1 VALLHQQPR
10 QILTPSPAARIEP
23 GPAPTFSVVVAVYQ
37 AEATVADAIESAL
50 GQTLAPLEVV
60 VVDDGSSDGT
70 GAALEPYLDRITYV
84 RRENGGAAAASN
96 MAFAHAR
103 GDFVVILD
111 ADDVYEPARIE
122 ALSTL
127 ASARPDLDLL
137 TTDAYLEA
145 RGQVVGRFF
154 SSTPFAVADQ
164 RLHILERCFLACPAV
179 RREALLDAGGFDESL
194 RIGYDWECWIR
205 LLHRGSAAGAVDEPL
220 LRYRVGGPSLTS
232 DRVAA
237 LRSRERVLALAAR
250 LDLSPDERFVL
261 ERFLRRRRRAA
272 ALVEAEQAI
281 RERRRDARTRALRAA
296 LTPGTSLA
304 PRAKSLAAAAAPGLA
319 ARRLK
324 RGDDPAVRADR
335 PHMALDGAL
344 IPARTRLR
352 ALRRGVADP
361 REAARYLEH
370 HAVRK
375 LQIGSGPNPM
385 PGWLNTDLHPDIY
398 PERRD
403 QILFLDAARP
413 FPFADATFDYVF
425 SEHQIEH
432 VAEAEA
438 RHMLG
443 ECFRVLRPGGR
454 IRVATPDLAAIVGLY
469 RERLDAAQRHYLEW
483 VSARMDV
490 TALPETERAVA
501 INRMFNGHGHQFI
514 YDAPALAALLR
525 GVGFIEVSRHRPGE
539 SGDDVLRGIESHG
552 RAIGDEAVNRL
563 ETMALE
569 AVRPAASATGSP
581 SGSPSPPA

>member
-1 VALLHQQPR
+1 MLAPA
-10 QILTPSPAARIEP
+10 PAADIQP
-23 GPAPTFSVVVAVYQ
+23 GPAPTFSIVVAAYQ

-50 GQTLAPLEVV
+50 AQTLAPLEII

-70 GAALEPYLDRITYV
+70 EAALKPYLDRITYM

-96 MAFAHAR
+96 VAFAHAR

-111 ADDVYEPARIE
+111 ADDIYEPERIE
-122 ALSTL
+122 ALTEL

-145 RGQVVGRFF
+145 RGEVIDRFF
-154 SSTPFAVADQ
+154 SSTPFAVTDQ

-179 RREALLDAGGFDESL
+179 RRTPLLDAGGFDESL

-220 LRYRVGGPSLTS
+220 LRYRVGGPSLTG
-232 DRVAA
+232 DRVAV
-237 LRSRERVLALAAR
+237 LRSRERVMALAAR
-250 LDLSPDERFVL
+250 LDLSPEEQFVL
-261 ERFLRRRRRAA
+261 ERFLRRRRRTA
-272 ALVEAEQAI
+272 ALAEAEQAL
-281 RERRRDARTRALRAA
+281 RARRSDARARALRAA
-296 LTPGTSLA
+296 LTPRTLLA
-304 PRAKSLAAAAAPGLA
+304 SRMRSLAAAAAPELA
-319 ARRLK
+319 ARRLE
-324 RGDDPAVRADR
+324 RGDGPAARTDR

-344 IPARTRLR
+344 SPARTRLR

-370 HAVRK
+370 HSVRK
-375 LQIGSGPNPM
+375 LQIGSGPNPL
-385 PGWLNTDLHPDIY
+385 PGWLNTDLYPDIY

-403 QILFLDAARP
+403 QILFLDATRP

-438 RHMLG
+438 RLMLG

-469 RERLDAAQRHYLEW
+469 REQLDAAQRHYLDW
-483 VSARMDV
+483 VSARIGPTV
-490 TALPETERAVA
+490 LPETERAIA
-501 INRMFNGHGHQFI
+501 INRMFSGHGHQFI
-514 YDAPALAALLR
+514 YDAPTLAALLR
-525 GVGFIEVSRHRPGE
+525 GVGFVEVSCHRPGE
-539 SGDDVLRGIESHG
+539 SNDDALREIESHG

-563 ETMALE
+563 ETMSLE
-569 AVRPAASATGSP
+569 AVRPAASATRSP